1 MCGYGNQKELEL
13 QHSFP
18 KGNMTCLVSFFICVV
33 LTLILVF
40 ESPCLPECCGTSKF
54 LAIRMLIHIYRVFY
68 LCSKQRLEECNE
80 VYELVKRNGK
90 DDNLW

>member
-18 KGNMTCLVSFFICVV
+18 KGNLTCLVSFESVWYSTFS
-33 LTLILVF
+33 LEF
-40 ESPCLPECCGTSKF
+40 EPPCLPVHCGASKSVV
-54 LAIRMLIHIYRVFY
+54 IRMLIHIYHVFC

-90 DDNLW
+90 DDSFW